1 MTLKIMQ
8 PKRIHI
14 FQSATLSAKLCS
26 GEKNL
31 EDNQIML
38 INHSSSPDELFRR
51 SYRTA
56 RPLWPAVL
64 VAAMLALLLPSG
76 SWGQQ
81 SQLYELLS
89 PTQTGVTFANRI
101 NETKEFNIQEFIYA
115 YNGGGVGV
123 GDINNDGLP
132 DLFFTAM
139 QLQNK
144 LYINKG
150 NFKFEDITH
159 QAGLVENDGISFG
172 VSMVDINAD
181 GWMDIY
187 VCRQDGPN
195 RLYINN
201 GDLTFTER
209 AKDFGLAYSPSST
222 HSAFFDYDR
231 DGDLDAYILVNGDAR
246 GDNYTRKG
254 LTDRL
259 FRNNGNNTFTDVS
272 AEAGINDRGYGLGLG
287 VGDLNDDQWPDLFIT
302 NDFEERDIIYINNKN
317 GTFTNSTKSVTKHT
331 TEFGMGNDIADFDN
345 DGHLDI
351 VAVDMLPEDHKRLH
365 GHMGSQSVYS
375 PLFDS
380 TQLMR
385 NILLHNRGNGTFA
398 DIAFLSGIAETDWSW
413 ACLLEDLDN
422 DGFKDLYVANGY
434 KRDVSN
440 LDVINNFSR
449 TMMDKVSAVKL
460 VPTTRLQN
468 YVFRNNGNLTFSK
481 ITDQWGFSQVVN
493 TNGAAFADLDRD
505 GDLDLVLNNLD
516 SAAYI
521 YRSNAVEH
529 HVGNYLRIKLN
540 GKTPNAEGIG
550 ARIDLWA
557 NGGHQVREAYRT
569 RGYLSSVEP
578 IPHFGIGKATTVDSV
593 RVIWSDGTEQ
603 TLRNVAANQVLA
615 LNQSESGKSTP
626 QAKPQVPALFTEIT
640 TENGLHFNHREN
652 IKWDDFER
660 ERLLPNRLSRN
671 GPGIAVGDINGD
683 NREDVFVGGGKFQPG
698 KIFIQLGEG
707 KFQQL
712 QQPSIASDSMS
723 EDMGALFFD
732 ADGDNDLDLYVVS
745 GGNEYKADSPE
756 LQDRLYLNDG
766 KGNFKKNADALPQ
779 MLTSS
784 SSVIAADYDGDN
796 DLDLFVAGRCIPGQY
811 PLNPRSY
818 LLNNTK
824 GKFSDVTAKIAAELD
839 TVGMV
844 TSAIW
849 SDYDN
854 DNDPDIL
861 LVGEW
866 MTPRVFRNDKGKF
879 KDATANSGLE
889 NEKGWWNSIISG
901 DFDNDGDMDYI
912 AGNLGLNTS
921 LRMKASKEHPIR
933 LYANDFDDNGSLDL
947 VTSYY
952 YRGIEYPTRGRQTM
966 ASQMPPFIRRKF
978 PTYAAYA
985 AASIQEI
992 FDKKKLDAAIRLE
1005 ATNMA
1010 SSYIENVGNGEFKIS
1025 QLPIE
1030 AQVSPTFGM
1039 IIQDFNA
1046 DGNLDL
1052 ALVGNFYAPSQDV
1065 VRYDAGSGL
1074 VLQGDGKGNFTPLT
1088 PTQSGLFA
1096 NDDARGITAL
1106 QQSGTNSLAMI
1117 VVNNNAPSQI
1127 FERQFSSTDGK
1138 LMGFEDIAKYTHL
1151 ILKLEDGRQ
1160 RRYECSYGSGY
1171 LSQCSGAILIT
1182 PQTQSVTLFKGTKQI
1197 KQINF

>member
-1 MTLKIMQ
+1 MITRQHIRQRQSETFITKACSQKKENNNNKMVTGH
-8 PKRIHI
+8 RIACSN
-14 FQSATLSAKLCS
+14 QSRVSNGIASLMLGLVVVA
-26 GEKNL
+26 
-31 EDNQIML
+31 IML
-38 INHSSSPDELFRR
+38 P
-51 SYRTA
+51 TT
-56 RPLWPAVL
+56 VK
-64 VAAMLALLLPSG
+64 
-76 SWGQQ
+76 GQQ
-81 SQLYELLS
+81 KLYELLS
-89 PTQTGVTFANRI
+89 PSQTGVTFANRI
-101 NETKEFNIQEFIYA
+101 TETKEFNIQEFIYA

-123 GDINNDGLP
+123 SDVNNDGLP
-132 DLFFTAM
+132 DLFFTSM
-139 QLQNK
+139 QMQNK
-144 LYINKG
+144 LYLNKG
-150 NFKFEDITH
+150 NLQFEDITP
-159 QAGLVENDGISFG
+159 QAGFIANDGISFG
-172 VSMVDINAD
+172 VSMIDINAD

-187 VCRQDGPN
+187 ICRQDGPN

-201 GDLTFTER
+201 GNLTFTER
-209 AKDFGLAYSPSST
+209 AQEFGLAYSPSST

-231 DGDLDAYILVNGDAR
+231 DGDLDVYVLVNGDAR

-254 LTDRL
+254 LTDHL
-259 FRNNGNNTFTDVS
+259 FRNNGNNTFTDVTS
-272 AEAGINDRGYGLGLG
+272 QSGISDRGYGLGIG
-287 VGDLNDDQWPDLFIT
+287 VGDVNDDQWPDIFIT
-302 NDFEERDIIYINNKN
+302 NDFEERDIIYLNNRN
-317 GTFTNSTKSVTKHT
+317 GTFTNATKAVTKHT

-351 VAVDMLPEDHKRLH
+351 VAVDMLPEDHKRLF

-385 NILLHNRGNGTFA
+385 NILLKNRGNGTFA

-413 ACLLEDLDN
+413 ACLFEDLDH
-422 DGFKDLYVANGY
+422 DGYKDLYVANGY

-449 TMMDKVSAVKL
+449 TMMDKVSAIKL

-468 YVFRNNGNLTFSK
+468 YVFHNNGDLTFSK
-481 ITDQWGFSQVVN
+481 TTDQWGFSQVIN

-516 SAAYI
+516 SVAYI
-521 YRSNAVEH
+521 YRSNAVEN
-529 HVGNYLRIKLN
+529 HVGNFFRVKLN
-540 GKTPNAEGIG
+540 GKAQNTEGIG
-550 ARIDLWA
+550 ARIDVWG
-557 NGGHQVREAYRT
+557 NGKHQVREAYRS

-578 IPHFGIGKATTVDSV
+578 IPHFGVGQATVIDSV
-593 RVIWSDGTEQ
+593 RVIWSDGAEQ
-603 TLRNVAANQVLA
+603 VVRNVAANQVFTF
-615 LNQSESGKSTP
+615 NQSEATAAAPNNKSQTP
-626 QAKPQVPALFTEIT
+626 TLFTEIT
-640 TENGLHFNHREN
+640 ADNGLRFNHREN
-652 IKWDDFER
+652 TKWDDFER
-660 ERLLPNRLSRN
+660 ERLLPNRLSRS

-683 NREDVFVGGGKFQPG
+683 NREDVFVGGAKFQPG
-698 KIFIQLGEG
+698 KIFIQLSDET
-707 KFQQL
+707 FQQ
-712 QQPSIASDSMS
+712 QDQPSIAADSAS

-745 GGNEYKADSPE
+745 GGNEYQAESQE

-779 MLTSS
+779 MLTSG
-784 SSVIAADYDGDN
+784 SSVIAADYDSDG

-824 GKFSDVTAKIAAELD
+824 GKFTDVTAKNAPELD
-839 TVGMV
+839 TIGMV

-866 MTPRVFRNDKGKF
+866 MTPRVIRNDKGKF
-879 KDATANSGLE
+879 KDVTASSGLE
-889 NEKGWWNSIISG
+889 KEYGWWNSIIAG
-901 DFDNDGDMDYI
+901 DFDNDGDMDYV

-921 LRMKASKEHPIR
+921 LRMKASQEYPIR

-947 VTSYY
+947 ITSYY

-978 PTYAAYA
+978 PTYASYA

-992 FDKKKLDAAIRLE
+992 FDKKRLDSAIRLQ
-1005 ATNMA
+1005 ASTMA
-1010 SSYIENVGNGEFKIS
+1010 SSYIENLGNGKFKLS
-1025 QLPIE
+1025 SLPLQ
-1030 AQVSPTFGM
+1030 AQVSPVFGT
-1039 IIQDFNA
+1039 ITQDFNA

-1052 ALVGNFYAPSQDV
+1052 VLVGNFYGPNQDV

-1074 VLQGDGKGNFTPLT
+1074 VLQGDGKGNFTPVG
-1088 PTQSGLFA
+1088 PAQSGLFA
-1096 NDDARGITAL
+1096 NNDARGVTAL
-1106 QQSGTNSLAMI
+1106 QQSENNSLTMI
-1117 VVNNNAPSQI
+1117 VVNNNAPFQI
-1127 FERQFSSTDGK
+1127 FQREYGANDGK
-1138 LMGFEDIAKYTHL
+1138 LMNFETQGKYTHL
-1151 ILKLEDGRQ
+1151 IVTFNDGRQ
-1160 RRYECSYGSGY
+1160 RRYECAYGSGY

-1182 PQTQSVTLFKGTKQI
+1182 PQAQSVTLFKGAKQL

>member
-1 MTLKIMQ
+1 MTTQ
-8 PKRIHI
+8 QHI
-14 FQSATLSAKLCS
+14 DRHTLETLINKMCS
-26 GEKNL
+26 QKN
-31 EDNQIML
+31 NHNYRYRML
-38 INHSSSPDELFRR
+38 INPKPCSNQFRSIQNHGLASLLFGL
-51 SYRTA
+51 A
-56 RPLWPAVL
+56 MVM
-64 VAAMLALLLPSG
+64 VATLLLPSTA
-76 SWGQQ
+76 Q
-81 SQLYELLS
+81 SQQKLYELLS
-89 PTQTGVTFANRI
+89 PSQTGITFANRI

-123 GDINNDGLP
+123 GDVNNDGLP

-139 QLQNK
+139 QLPNK

-150 NFKFEDITH
+150 NLYFEDITQ
-159 QAGLVENDGISFG
+159 QAGLVTNDGISFG

-187 VCRQDGPN
+187 ICRQDGPN

-209 AKDFGLAYSPSST
+209 AKEFGLAYSPNST

-231 DGDLDAYILVNGDAR
+231 DGDLDVYVLVNGDAR
-246 GDNYTRKG
+246 GNNYTRKG
-254 LTDRL
+254 LTDHL
-259 FRNNGNNTFTDVS
+259 FRNNGNNTFTDVT
-272 AEAGINDRGYGLGLG
+272 AESGINDRGYGLGVG
-287 VGDLNDDQWPDLFIT
+287 VGDLNDDQWPDIFIT
-302 NDFEERDIIYINNKN
+302 NDFEERDIIYLNNRN
-317 GTFTNSTKSVTKHT
+317 GTFTNATKSVTKHT

-351 VAVDMLPEDHKRLH
+351 VAVDMLPEDHKRLL

-385 NILLHNRGNGTFA
+385 NILLYNRGNGTFA
-398 DIAFLSGIAETDWSW
+398 DISFLSGIAETDWSW
-413 ACLLEDLDN
+413 ACLLEDLDQ
-422 DGFKDLYVANGY
+422 DGYKDLYVANGY

-449 TMMDKVSAVKL
+449 TSMDQVSAVKL

-468 YVFRNNGNLTFSK
+468 YAFRNNGNLTFSK

-516 SAAYI
+516 SIASI
-521 YRSNAVEH
+521 YRSNAADNK
-529 HVGNYLRIKLN
+529 VGNYLRIKLN
-540 GKTPNAEGIG
+540 GKIPNAEGIG
-550 ARIDLWA
+550 ARIDVWV
-557 NGGHQVREAYRT
+557 NGGHQIREAYRS

-578 IPHFGIGKATTVDSV
+578 IPHFGVGQATTIDSV
-593 RVIWSDGTEQ
+593 RVIWSNGTEQ
-603 TLRNVAANQVLA
+603 TLRKVSANQVLT
-615 LNQSESGKSTP
+615 LNQSEAGAATP
-626 QAKPQVPALFTEIT
+626 KNQQKPQTLFTEVPAD
-640 TENGLHFNHREN
+640 NGLKFNHREN
-652 IKWDDFER
+652 TKWDDFER
-660 ERLLPNRLSRN
+660 ERLLPNRLSRS
-671 GPGIAVGDINGD
+671 GPGIAVGDVNGD
-683 NREDVFVGGGKFQPG
+683 NREDVFVGGAKFQPG
-698 KIFIQLGEG
+698 KIFIQLADGN
-707 KFQQL
+707 FQQYE
-712 QQPSIASDSMS
+712 QPSIAADSAS

-745 GGNEYKADSPE
+745 GGNEYQADSPE
-756 LQDRLYLNDG
+756 LQDRLYFNDG
-766 KGNFKKNADALPQ
+766 KGNFKKNTNALPQ
-779 MLTSS
+779 MLTSG

-796 DLDLFVAGRCIPGQY
+796 DLDLFVAGRCVPGRY

-818 LLNNTK
+818 LLNNNK
-824 GKFSDVTAKIAAELD
+824 GKFTDVTAKIAPELD
-839 TVGMV
+839 TIGMV

-866 MTPRVFRNDKGKF
+866 MTPRVIRNEKGKF

-889 NEKGWWNSIISG
+889 KEYGWWNSIIAG
-901 DFDNDGDMDYI
+901 DFDNDGDMDYV

-921 LRMKASKEHPIR
+921 LRMKASHEYPIR

-947 VTSYY
+947 ITSYY

-978 PTYAAYA
+978 PTYASYA

-992 FDKKKLDAAIRLE
+992 FDKKRLDSAIRLQ
-1005 ATNMA
+1005 AVNMA
-1010 SSYIENVGNGEFKIS
+1010 SSYIENIGNGKFKLS
-1025 QLPIE
+1025 SLPIQ
-1030 AQVSPTFGM
+1030 AQVSPTFGT
-1039 IIQDFNA
+1039 ITQDFNA

-1052 ALVGNFYAPSQDV
+1052 MLVGNFYGPNQDV

-1074 VLQGDGKGNFTPLT
+1074 VLQGDGKGNFTPLG
-1088 PTQSGLFA
+1088 PVESGLFA
-1096 NDDARGITAL
+1096 NDDARGVTAL
-1106 QQSGTNSLAMI
+1106 QQSEANTLTMI
-1117 VVNNNAPSQI
+1117 VVNNNAPFQL
-1127 FERQFSSTDGK
+1127 FQRQYSATNGK
-1138 LMGFEDIAKYTHL
+1138 LVDFEGVAKYTHM
-1151 ILKLEDGRQ
+1151 ILKFNDGRQ
-1160 RRYECSYGSGY
+1160 RRYECAYGSGY

-1182 PQTQSVTLFKGTKQI
+1182 PQAESVTLFKGAKQI